1 MRSKIGYLDRR
12 LVLGSLASL
21 LALPVAVHAEDVLPA
36 VTPDVAAI
44 KAEVEAIVA
53 RFMTR
58 AGAALAAFKAPAVV
72 IEFTPEL
79 SWISEDGNT
88 IHSVAWS
95 QCPPDFQGL
104 ITAWVGDNSPMP
116 AGHFF
121 GEVFNAFLVPH
132 ELGHFAD
139 VKRGYRGDR
148 AKFFEGEVYANRVAV
163 AFWLGEPGGRERME
177 KLMQAVAIVESHLAN
192 PVPAGQDKIA
202 YFNANYE
209 ALGSNP
215 PAYGWYQFRMF
226 LDAWE
231 LRDEK
236 DFKALIERVV

>member
-1 MRSKIGYLDRR
+1 MGSKIGFPDRR
-12 LVLGSLASL
+12 LIMGGLAAL
-21 LALPVAVHAEDVLPA
+21 LTLPNWVHAEDAPQSVA
-36 VTPDVAAI
+36 SDVAVI
-44 KAEVEAIVA
+44 KGEVEAIVS
-53 RFMTR
+53 RFMAR
-58 AGAALAAFKAPAVV
+58 AGAALSAFKAPSVV

-79 SWISEDGNT
+79 SWISDDANT

-104 ITAWVGDNSPMP
+104 IASWLGASSPMP
-116 AGHFF
+116 ASHFF
-121 GEVFNAFLVPH
+121 SEVFNAFLVPH
-132 ELGHFAD
+132 ELAHFAD

-177 KLMQAVAIVESHLAN
+177 KLMQTVAIVASHLPN
-192 PVPAGQDKIA
+192 PLPTGQDKIA

-215 PAYGWYQFRMF
+215 PAYGWFQFRMF

-236 DFKALIERVV
+236 DFKALIERSV